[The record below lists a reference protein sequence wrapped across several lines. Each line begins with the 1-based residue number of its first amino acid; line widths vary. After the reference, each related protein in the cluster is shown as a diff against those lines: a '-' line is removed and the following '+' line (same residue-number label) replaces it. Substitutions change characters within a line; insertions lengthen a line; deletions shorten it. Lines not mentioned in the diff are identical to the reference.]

1 MNLALAVLVVVGF
14 AATLKLLD
22 LSGRAMEVGRCS
34 RECLLVLRDPTLG
47 DDSKERQ
54 LQSYSVRLFRLLGIL
69 LGGGAVALGVPV
81 VAVWLLEGWGVG
93 SLAGVLSILQ
103 RIDFLVAATVLGSLA
118 YVSVKIVRQR

>member
-1 MNLALAVLVVVGF
+1 MIRRSDNSR
-14 AATLKLLD
+14 ATLF
-22 LSGRAMEVGRCS
+22 
-34 RECLLVLRDPTLG
+34 
-47 DDSKERQ
+47 DS
-54 LQSYSVRLFRLLGIL
+54 SAYSAFSW
-69 LGGGAVALGVPV
+69 GGGVALGVPV